1 MVLGWIRDAVDN
13 YVITLHI
20 LNIMT
25 YITAISWTV
34 DDIMRK
40 RKERLKSNTSK

>member
-1 MVLGWIRDAVDN
+1 MVNN
-13 YVITLHI
+13 YVVTLHI

-34 DDIMRK
+34 EPFISGRRRK
-40 RKERLKSNTSK
+40 NKEVDETIKT